1 MHLPPSV
8 KNWLSLAGAT
18 IAVIALFMIIFLL
31 VITILLGKQAAY
43 LGLVV
48 YILLPAIM
56 LAGLLLIPLGML
68 RRSRRERRGELAAEA
83 GWPRVDLNDRRHRNA
98 AVIFVAGTTVL
109 LLASAIGSY
118 QAYHYTESTEFC
130 GLICHTVM
138 EPEAVAHSN
147 SPHARV
153 ECVYCHVG
161 PGADWYVRSKL
172 SGMYQVYAVL
182 AGVYPRPIP
191 TPIENLRPARGTC
204 EQCHWPQQFYP
215 YRYRIHSYFL
225 PGENNPRWDIG
236 LTMKVGGLQPATA
249 LQEGIHWHINPRVR
263 IAYAPTDASRQEIA
277 WVRYT
282 DLDTG
287 EEKTYRED
295 GLTGLEERTM
305 DCIDCHNRPS
315 HQYLS
320 PKEFVSLA
328 MAAGEIPADL
338 PGIKARAVALC
349 APVYEDRQ
357 EALIA
362 LRQGIESYYRD
373 EHPQHWQEQRPA
385 VEQAIEGLQ
394 AAFSRN
400 IFPYMGARWEV
411 YPDNS
416 GHLEFPGCFRCHN
429 DRHRTEAGEVIGMD
443 CQLCHDINSQGPPE
457 RLEQAPIGESL
468 QFRHPVEI
476 DDAWRET
483 FCSDCHSGLTIN

>member
-8 KNWLSLAGAT
+8 KNWMSLAGAT
-18 IAVIALFMIIFLL
+18 IAIVALFMIIFLFF
-31 VITILLGKQAAY
+31 ITIMLGEQAAY

-56 LAGLLLIPLGML
+56 LAGLLLIPLGMW
-68 RRSRRERRGELAAEA
+68 RKTGREKRGEEKAEA
-83 GWPRVDLNDRRHRNA
+83 GWPRIDLNDKRHRNA
-98 AVIFVAGTTVL
+98 AFIFVAGTAIL

-118 QAYHYTESTEFC
+118 QAYHYTESTQFC
-130 GLICHTVM
+130 GQICHTVM
-138 EPEAVAHSN
+138 EPEAVAHRV

-153 ECVYCHVG
+153 GCVYCHVG

-191 TPIENLRPARGTC
+191 TPIEDLRPARGTC

-215 YRYRIHSYFL
+215 YRYRIHTYFL
-225 PGENNPRWDIG
+225 PEEDNPRWDIG
-236 LTMKVGGLQPATA
+236 LTMKVGGLHPATA

-263 IAYAPTDASRQEIA
+263 IEYAPTDASRQEIA

-287 EEKTYRED
+287 EEKIYREA
-295 GLTGLEERTM
+295 GLTGIEERVM

-328 MAAGEIPADL
+328 MAAGEIPPEL
-338 PGIKARAVALC
+338 PNIKALAVELC
-349 APVYEDRQ
+349 APQYEERN
-357 EALIA
+357 EALTA
-362 LRQGIESYYRD
+362 LRLGIETYYRD
-373 EHPQHWQEQRPA
+373 EHPQIWQQQRPLI
-385 VEQAIEGLQ
+385 EQAVAGLQ
-394 AAFSRN
+394 NSFANN
-400 IFPYMGARWEV
+400 IFPYMRARWEV
-411 YPDNS
+411 YPDNG

-429 DRHRTEAGEVIGMD
+429 DRHSTDDGEVIRMD

-457 RLEQAPIGESL
+457 DLEQAPIGESL
-468 QFRHPVEI
+468 QFRHPVDI
-476 DDAWRET
+476 DDAWREM
-483 FCSDCHSGLTIN
+483 FCSDCHTGLTIN

>member
-8 KNWLSLAGAT
+8 KNWMSLAGAT
-18 IAVIALFMIIFLL
+18 IAVIALFMIVFLL

-68 RRSRRERRGELAAEA
+68 RRSRREKRGEVAAEA
-83 GWPRVDLNDRRHRNA
+83 GWPRIDLNDKRHRNA
-98 AVIFVAGTTVL
+98 AFIFVSGTTFL

-118 QAYHYTESTEFC
+118 QAYHYTESLEFC
-130 GLICHTVM
+130 GQICHTVM

-215 YRYRIHSYFL
+215 YRYRVHSYFL
-225 PGENNPRWDIG
+225 PETENPRWDIG
-236 LTMKVGGLQPATA
+236 LTMKVGGLHPATA

-277 WVRYT
+277 WVSHT
-282 DLDTG
+282 NLDTG
-287 EEKTYRED
+287 EEKIYREE
-295 GLTGLEERTM
+295 GLTGLEERVM

-328 MAAGEIPADL
+328 MASGEIPADL
-338 PGIKARAVALC
+338 PGIKSLAVELS
-349 APVYEDRQ
+349 APAYENRQ
-357 EALIA
+357 EALTA
-362 LRQGIESYYRD
+362 LRGGIESYYRD
-373 EHPQHWQEQRPA
+373 EHPQLWQEQRSA
-385 VEQAIEGLQ
+385 VEQAVVGLQ

-400 IFPYMGARWEV
+400 IFPYMRARWEV

-429 DRHRTEAGEVIGMD
+429 DRHRTEAGEVIGME

-457 RLEQAPIGESL
+457 QLEQAPIGQSL
-468 QFRHPVEI
+468 QFRHPVDI
-476 DDAWRET
+476 DDAWREM